1 MKKINKDILKGI
13 YDALGGIASEM
24 GAEAFDAFYNGGGE
38 KMFSDFE
45 RVLSEECGIQF
56 VNPEYKAV
64 PMTTKKGDGP
74 NGEDYF
80 YDGKWMIVDQTGAMV
95 LTGLTSR
102 EDAERVIRDVCN
114 AA

>member
-24 GAEAFDAFYNGGGE
+24 GAEAFDAFYQGGGE

-64 PMTTKKGDGP
+64 PMKGGK
-74 NGEDYF
+74 

>member
-45 RVLSEECGIQF
+45 RVLSEECGIKF

-64 PMTTKKGDGP
+64 PMKGGKY
-74 NGEDYF
+74 N
-80 YDGKWMIVDQTGAMV
+80 GKWMIVDQTGAMV

>member
-24 GAEAFDAFYNGGGE
+24 GAEAFDAFYQGGGE

-64 PMTTKKGDGP
+64 PMKGGK
-74 NGEDYF
+74 F
-80 YDGKWMIVDQTGAMV
+80 DGKWMIVDQTGAMV
-95 LTGLTSR
+95 LTGLNSR

>member
-38 KMFSDFE
+38 RMFSDFE

-64 PMTTKKGDGP
+64 PMKGGK
-74 NGEDYF
+74 F
-80 YDGKWMIVDQTGAMV
+80 DGKWMIVDQTGTMV
-95 LTGLTSR
+95 LTGLRSK
-102 EDAERVIRDVCN
+102 EQAEEYIRDVCN
-114 AA
+114 VA